1 MARSSELDLAQATDA
16 QLVALARAGDKT
28 AFGCLIDRYQAMARR
43 IALGM
48 LADETLAK
56 DLSQEAVLQ
65 AYLSLKQLRNEHRF
79 KSWFYGIVLNVCR
92 SYIRDQKIN
101 FFSWE
106 AMLGGV
112 YRDEVDLAGAEPN
125 PQELIEA
132 RELHQRVL
140 AAVEALSP
148 KNRAA
153 TILFY
158 YETLSLQE
166 IAALLNISVIA
177 VKGRLH
183 KSRQQ
188 LKQRLLPLYLETSY
202 IERSQTMI
210 KVTVVDVVAKKL
222 EATDT
227 EKEVE
232 HLIIMLLDEIGQ
244 RVLPIWVGPYEGRA
258 IALGLRKFP
267 TQRPLTFSFM
277 TNILEAAGVKLEAVH
292 VNALREDTFYA
303 IAKLRNGANEYEID
317 ARPSDAIALA
327 MQTNSPIYVAEEVI
341 ANAGMDVSAEMAQAP
356 QLGRG
361 LETIIQEME
370 SNITSLKQ
378 KLEGPAE
385 KSAEEKEQE
394 RERRHQ
400 ELKAA
405 MFGS

>member
-1 MARSSELDLAQATDA
+1 
-16 QLVALARAGDKT
+16 
-28 AFGCLIDRYQAMARR
+28 
-43 IALGM
+43 
-48 LADETLAK
+48 
-56 DLSQEAVLQ
+56 
-65 AYLSLKQLRNEHRF
+65 
-79 KSWFYGIVLNVCR
+79 
-92 SYIRDQKIN
+92 
-101 FFSWE
+101 
-106 AMLGGV
+106 
-112 YRDEVDLAGAEPN
+112 
-125 PQELIEA
+125 
-132 RELHQRVL
+132 
-140 AAVEALSP
+140 
-148 KNRAA
+148 
-153 TILFY
+153 
-158 YETLSLQE
+158 
-166 IAALLNISVIA
+166 
-177 VKGRLH
+177 
-183 KSRQQ
+183 
-188 LKQRLLPLYLETSY
+188 
-202 IERSQTMI
+202 
-210 KVTVVDVVAKKL
+210 
-222 EATDT
+222 
-227 EKEVE
+227 
-232 HLIIMLLDEIGQ
+232 
-244 RVLPIWVGPYEGRA
+244 
-258 IALGLRKFP
+258 
-267 TQRPLTFSFM
+267 M